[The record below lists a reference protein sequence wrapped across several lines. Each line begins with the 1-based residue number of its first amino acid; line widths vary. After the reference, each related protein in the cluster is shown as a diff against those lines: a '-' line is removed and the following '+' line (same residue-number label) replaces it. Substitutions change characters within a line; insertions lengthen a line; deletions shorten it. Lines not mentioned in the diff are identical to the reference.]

1 MPFLFL
7 IKWQNLKLS
16 SAANCRWR
24 FNSKSIIPKYHVVAK
39 TCISFDTE
47 RFLVCSC
54 GLLFFRG
61 VFFVVFV
68 GRQGGGYV
76 VFILLPSYGS
86 IRVLIMRFVPANGDE
101 DELLNWPLITRTNPP
116 RENIKN
122 TVTDKK
128 NVTYNKKEN

>member
-1 MPFLFL
+1 ME
-7 IKWQNLKLS
+7 
-16 SAANCRWR
+16 
-24 FNSKSIIPKYHVVAK
+24 AK
-39 TCISFDTE
+39 TCINFDTE

-61 VFFVVFV
+61 FFVVFV

-116 RENIKN
+116 RENIK
-122 TVTDKK
+122 KIQ
-128 NVTYNKKEN
+128 

>member
-1 MPFLFL
+1 ME
-7 IKWQNLKLS
+7 
-16 SAANCRWR
+16 
-24 FNSKSIIPKYHVVAK
+24 AK
-39 TCISFDTE
+39 TCIILTLRDFWFVHVVCC
-47 RFLVCSC
+47 FL
-54 GLLFFRG
+54 GG
-61 VFFVVFV
+61 GGFVVFV

-128 NVTYNKKEN
+128 KVTYNKKEN